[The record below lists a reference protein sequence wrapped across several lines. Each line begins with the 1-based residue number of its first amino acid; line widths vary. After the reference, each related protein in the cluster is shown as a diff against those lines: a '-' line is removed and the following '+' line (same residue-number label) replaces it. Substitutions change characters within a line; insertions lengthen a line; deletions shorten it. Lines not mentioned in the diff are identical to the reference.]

1 MPQSKSTGLFALMLA
16 LCLVTAAAAH
26 AELLL
31 EVEGVELYGTARLVY
46 PGSGTCNVL
55 ESDTSYEARKG
66 NHGTPMDVWRL
77 DFSVRNGTGHW
88 LDHLIA
94 RYRIASKWPECT
106 NWTGPDPLEVSDLAA
121 TAPHWAGSAGFIQ
134 RSERN
139 GVAPGALLAET
150 QYIIVLRDDPV
161 PRFSNSSVDFW
172 LGSASAAEAD
182 AESDPRT
189 AEAVL
194 GLDRATR
201 RLLQEKLLTAGFDP
215 GVADG
220 LFGPVTRAA
229 IRLWQAARGMAV
241 TGYLDSAALEQLW
254 TIVAE
259 ARRDVSPQP
268 APEVDAER
276 QTALRTTLRRMARAL
291 VREGGPN
298 RVAGDAPRRDAPETA
313 SPPRANL
320 EERPAVPVRRRPPER
335 RRPAE
340 APAPEERVST
350 PPASTGF
357 CGLSED
363 DPAYIVVGGQTPTG
377 RRRGWGPQ
385 WTHCPNGPA
394 NGCSPAPGQ
403 DFADASRY
411 VAGLG
416 GESHCDFEIRAGQVT
431 LNFRVYRFD
440 SAERSRRPELAWW
453 YDMARGAHG
462 WVADHFGD
470 VVGGIDLA
478 DWPKSSRGR

>member
-1 MPQSKSTGLFALMLA
+1 MPQPKSTGLFALMLA
-16 LCLVTAAAAH
+16 LCLVTATAAH

-46 PGSGTCNVL
+46 PRNGTCNVL
-55 ESDTSYEARKG
+55 ESDTSYEARKA
-66 NHGTPMDVWRL
+66 NHGAPMDVWRL

-150 QYIIVLRDDPV
+150 QYIIVLRGDPV

-172 LGSASAAEAD
+172 LGSASAAAAD
-182 AESDPRT
+182 AGSDPRT

-241 TGYLDSAALEQLW
+241 TGYLDAVALEQLW
-254 TIVAE
+254 AIVAD
-259 ARRDVSPQP
+259 AGRDVARQS
-268 APEVDAER
+268 APDTDAER
-276 QTALRTTLRRMARAL
+276 QTALRTTLRRMALAL

-298 RVAGDAPRRDAPETA
+298 RVAGAAPRRDASETA

-320 EERPAVPVRRRPPER
+320 EERPAAPVRRRPPER
-335 RRPAE
+335 RRPAQ
-340 APAPEERVST
+340 APVPEENGEHSGGEHGLLRTLGGRPGIHRGAPST
-350 PPASTGF
+350 
-357 CGLSED
+357 E
-363 DPAYIVVGGQTPTG
+363 
-377 RRRGWGPQ
+377 RG
-385 WTHCPNGPA
+385 
-394 NGCSPAPGQ
+394 
-403 DFADASRY
+403 
-411 VAGLG
+411 AGL
-416 GESHCDFEIRAGQVT
+416 
-431 LNFRVYRFD
+431 
-440 SAERSRRPELAWW
+440 ELAWVQPILHLRLQPT
-453 YDMARGAHG
+453 ARQQHY
-462 WVADHFGD
+462 
-470 VVGGIDLA
+470 
-478 DWPKSSRGR
+478 